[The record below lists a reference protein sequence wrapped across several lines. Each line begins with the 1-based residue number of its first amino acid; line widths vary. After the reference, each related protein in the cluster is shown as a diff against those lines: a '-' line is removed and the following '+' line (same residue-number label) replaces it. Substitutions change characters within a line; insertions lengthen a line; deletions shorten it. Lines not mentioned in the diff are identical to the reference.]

1 MPPTKRTIFVVF
13 DVNEMPKGYKKW
25 KYWKLTWKEVKWSD
39 KKVQKKKRNEKK
51 SHHKKSGLW
60 KVEKKRQHTSIGVSL
75 VDEVFFCFH
84 LLVFG
89 FSLFNFGSLG
99 ALG

>member
-1 MPPTKRTIFVVF
+1 M
-13 DVNEMPKGYKKW
+13 
-25 KYWKLTWKEVKWSD
+25 KWSD

-75 VDEVFFCFH
+75 VDEVFF
-84 LLVFG
+84 L
-89 FSLFNFGSLG
+89 FSFARFRF
-99 ALG
+99 